1 MPLAALLWMAATAAP
16 SCPLPGAVL
25 HARLAG
31 SIARE
36 IAWTAADFECDGM
49 RRADG
54 GIRLRFTGTRP
65 DGDWAFVFGIPDL
78 AEGEAGRALP
88 VNLTV
93 IAPDGQVYGTRGTD
107 RCTLDDL
114 QQQRLAQ
121 AGDVHRWQVR
131 ARGFCLGPARA
142 VGGGGA
148 LYVATFEWTGLV
160 TWEADTPVATSAP
173 PP

>member
-1 MPLAALLWMAATAAP
+1 LPVGALLMLATAATP
-16 SCPLPGAVL
+16 ACPLPGAAL

-31 SIARE
+31 SVARE
-36 IAWTAADFECDGM
+36 IAWTAADFQCEGM

-54 GIRLRFTGTRP
+54 GIRLRFTGTRQ

-78 AEGEAGRALP
+78 AEGAAGRALP

-93 IAPDGQVYGTRGTD
+93 IAPDGQVYGTRGAE

-114 QQQRLAQ
+114 QQVRLAES
-121 AGDVHRWQVR
+121 GEDHRWQVR

-142 VGGGGA
+142 IGGDGA
-148 LYVATFEWTGLV
+148 LFVTTFEWTGLV
-160 TWEADTPVATSAP
+160 VWEADAAPAAAVP